1 MQSLTAWELLVEGF
15 GIPVPAD
22 VGDETINQHKTLLVL
37 GGAGGVGSIAL
48 QIAKHVRASMPSVCL
63 LRLCAGL

>member
-1 MQSLTAWELLVEGF
+1 VEGF

-22 VGDETINQHKTLLVL
+22 VGDENVNRDKTLLVL

-48 QIAKHVRASMPSVCL
+48 QIAKHVRCHPQAS
-63 LRLCAGL
+63 RE